1 MATIKQITGQTG
13 ETFVIKNC
21 TCPKCKKENKTLR
34 RLPANFKCADLIC
47 DFCGY
52 LAQVKTMNVKDEN
65 IKPDLILGSAW
76 KPQEERMKAGIYFPL
91 FIVLLANKKKAV
103 YYLPADL
110 QVEKMFEKRKELSP
124 DAKRAGWQG
133 FNYRI
138 KNHKERMI
146 RLI

>member
-1 MATIKQITGQTG
+1 MATNKQITGQTG

-21 TCPKCKKENKTLR
+21 ACPKCKKKEKTLR

-52 LAQVKTMNVKDEN
+52 LAQVKTMNVNDEN
-65 IKPDLILGSAW
+65 KKPDLILGSAW

-91 FIVLLANKKKAV
+91 FIVLFTNKKKAV

-110 QVEKMFEKRKELSP
+110 QVEDMFEKRKELSP
-124 DAKRAGWQG
+124 NAKRAGWQG
-133 FNYRI
+133 FNYKI